1 MTDDLKFPVRLCLTE
16 PEGLELYRLLTDDRP
31 LWIRLASPRGISDAV
46 VSRLHV
52 VLRERSLRNK
62 L

>member
-31 LWIRLASPRGISDAV
+31 LWIRLVSPLGISNAV
-46 VSRLHV
+46 IARLHV
-52 VLRERSLRNK
+52 ALRERSLRNK